1 MRQVITRQPV
11 MVGNTKIG
19 DKELVVN
26 QPVPEV
32 NNNNIFYW
40 PISYIAGVQVL
51 STTIT
56 QTQRDNLTTTAKS
69 SFYND
74 LCFSHKNPLHRNRPR
89 RRLRP

>member
-32 NNNNIFYW
+32 NYNTNLLHT
-40 PISYIAGVQVL
+40 ISYIVYISAIIIIITSLLQ
-51 STTIT
+51 STARRWPPPGYAT
-56 QTQRDNLTTTAKS
+56 RP
-69 SFYND
+69 D
-74 LCFSHKNPLHRNRPR
+74 LPF
-89 RRLRP
+89 